1 MKKIMMSNT
10 VMKSSTFRRSIASGY
25 RNILI
30 CIGLLFSMN
39 LAAEI
44 KIPAPDFT
52 LKSRT
57 GENIRLS
64 DFRGQVVLL
73 NFWASWCGPCRQEM
87 PILGDIHKKYE
98 PLGFSVLG
106 INVDLKSEKAIAYL
120 KDTPVDFPVLYDP
133 ESKVS
138 ELYSVSAMP
147 SSAIIDRDGNVR
159 YVHAG
164 YKSGDEEIYSKKI
177 KELMRE

>member
-1 MKKIMMSNT
+1 MKKYT
-10 VMKSSTFRRSIASGY
+10 RSVSQLFVVLCFSVVSALSVQASD
-25 RNILI
+25 
-30 CIGLLFSMN
+30 
-39 LAAEI
+39 
-44 KIPAPDFT
+44 KKVTAPDFT
-52 LKSRT
+52 LKSKS

-87 PILGDIHKKYE
+87 PILNDIHNKYSA
-98 PLGFSVLG
+98 LGFTVLG
-106 INVDLKSEKAIAYL
+106 VNVDAESEKAINYL

-147 SSAIIDRDGNVR
+147 STAIIDRDGNVR
-159 YVHAG
+159 MVHPG
-164 YKSGDEEIYSKKI
+164 YKTGDENKYKDII
-177 KELMRE
+177 KSLMRE